1 MKVEKCALH
10 EYFVEPGTTVSLPT
24 PLPASLQG
32 ADTLL
37 FISFNLK
44 ENASVAI
51 EICFHADTVIAAASR
66 QVSQAAASAFLTN
79 RFGLSP

>member
-1 MKVEKCALH
+1 MLC
-10 EYFVEPGTTVSLPT
+10 EYFVEPNTTVSLLT

-44 ENASVAI
+44 ENISVAI
-51 EICFHADTVIAAASR
+51 EICFHADIVITAAS
-66 QVSQAAASAFLTN
+66 L
-79 RFGLSP
+79 